1 MKAKCIKP
9 LCVDGYQFEEG
20 KEYDIEW
27 KEFVR
32 ERDDHDP
39 VLARGHLVRHI
50 QYTVKY
56 NILFPKIFG
65 NGMEKAP
72 ATLYLYDRQYCEHEN
87 YTAPAI
93 DPLGLTSGG
102 PLLCFDDFFKEVHDV
117 RGRMWSPKPDP
128 SLLKPEELIPWV
140 KQEMEK
146 TIDGVLGDKKDQPVV
161 LPSGLPKR
169 MDYER
174 WKHQMLCYPRQP
186 REIRIP
192 LRDMQ
197 ELTRWLEQF
206 AHVAIDPEEMKELG
220 IIIKAKEK

>member
-9 LCVDGYQFEEG
+9 LCVDGYRFEEG

-39 VLARGHLVRHI
+39 VLARGHRVRHI
-50 QYTVKY
+50 QYAVKY
-56 NILFPKIFG
+56 NFFLPKMFG
-65 NGMEKAP
+65 KGEEKVS
-72 ATLYLYDRQYCEHEN
+72 ATLYLYDRQYCEHED

-93 DPLGLTSGG
+93 DPLGLTGG

-117 RGRMWSPKPDP
+117 S
-128 SLLKPEELIPWV
+128 
-140 KQEMEK
+140 
-146 TIDGVLGDKKDQPVV
+146 DKKDQPVI
-161 LPSGLPKR
+161 LPIDMPKR
-169 MDYER
+169 LDYER
-174 WKHQMLCYPRQP
+174 WKHQMLSYPRLP

-192 LRDMQ
+192 LSDMQ
-197 ELTRWLEQF
+197 ELTRWLEQL

-220 IIIKAKEK
+220 IIIKTKED

>member
-9 LCVDGYQFEEG
+9 LSVDGYQFEEG

-32 ERDDHDP
+32 KRDDHDP
-39 VLARGHLVRHI
+39 VLARGHRVRHI
-50 QYTVKY
+50 QYAVKY
-56 NILFPKIFG
+56 NFFLPKMFG
-65 NGMEKAP
+65 KGEEKVA
-72 ATLYLYDRQYCEHEN
+72 ATLYLYDRQYCEHED
-87 YTAPAI
+87 YTAPPI
-93 DPLGLTSGG
+93 HPKGWTGGG
-102 PLLCFDDFFKEVHDV
+102 PLLCFDDFFKEVHNV
-117 RGRMWSPKPDP
+117 SGGVWIPKPDP
-128 SLLKPEELIPWV
+128 SLLKPVKTSPWV

-146 TIDGVLGDKKDQPVV
+146 TIEGILGDKKDQPII

-174 WKHQMLCYPRQP
+174 WKHQMLSYPRLP

-206 AHVAIDPEEMKELG
+206 AHVAIDPEEMKERG
-220 IIIKAKEK
+220 IIINVKEV

>member
-9 LCVDGYQFEEG
+9 LCVDGYRFEEG

-50 QYTVKY
+50 KYAVKY
-56 NILFPKIFG
+56 NIFVPRMLGK
-65 NGMEKAP
+65 EKEKVP
-72 ATLYLYDRQYCEHEN
+72 ATLYLYDRQYCEHN
-87 YTAPAI
+87 DYTAPAI
-93 DPLGLTSGG
+93 DPLGLISG

-117 RGRMWSPKPDP
+117 SGRVWRPKPDL
-128 SLLKPEELIPWV
+128 SLLKPVKMSPLV

-146 TIDGVLGDKKDQPVV
+146 TIKSILGDKKDQPVV
-161 LPSGLPKR
+161 VHTGMPKR

-174 WKHQMLCYPRQP
+174 WKHQVLGYPRQP

-197 ELTRWLEQF
+197 ELTRWLEHF

-220 IIIKAKEK
+220 IIIKAKED

>member
-32 ERDDHDP
+32 ECDDHDP
-39 VLARGHLVRHI
+39 VLARGHHVRHI
-50 QYTVKY
+50 QYAVKY
-56 NILFPKIFG
+56 NFFLPKMFSKED
-65 NGMEKAP
+65 EKVS
-72 ATLYLYDRQYCEHEN
+72 ATLYLDDRQYCEHED

-93 DPLGLTSGG
+93 DPIGWTSGG

-117 RGRMWSPKPDP
+117 SGRMWSPKPDP
-128 SLLKPEELIPWV
+128 SLLKPAKMSPWV

-146 TIDGVLGDKKDQPVV
+146 TIESILGDKKDQPVI
-161 LPSGLPKR
+161 LPSGLPRR
-169 MDYER
+169 MDYEH
-174 WKHQMLCYPRQP
+174 WKQQMLGYPRPP

-192 LRDMQ
+192 LSDMQ

-206 AHVAIDPEEMKELG
+206 AHVAIDPEEMKEHG
-220 IIIKAKEK
+220 IIIKAKED

>member
-39 VLARGHLVRHI
+39 VLARGHRVRHI
-50 QYTVKY
+50 QYAVKY
-56 NILFPKIFG
+56 DLSFP
-65 NGMEKAP
+65 GMHGKKEKVP
-72 ATLYLYDRQYCEHEN
+72 AMLYLYDRQYCEHED

-102 PLLCFDDFFKEVHDV
+102 PLLCFDDFFKEVHD
-117 RGRMWSPKPDP
+117 
-128 SLLKPEELIPWV
+128 
-140 KQEMEK
+140 
-146 TIDGVLGDKKDQPVV
+146 LGDKKDQPVV
-161 LPSGLPKR
+161 VTTDLPKFL
-169 MDYER
+169 DYER

-186 REIRIP
+186 KEIRIP
-192 LRDMQ
+192 PRDMQ

-220 IIIKAKEK
+220 IIIKTKED

>member
-32 ERDDHDP
+32 ERDGHDP
-39 VLARGHLVRHI
+39 VLSRGHWVRHI
-50 QYTVKY
+50 QYAVKY
-56 NILFPKIFG
+56 KMFG
-65 NGMEKAP
+65 KGEEKVS
-72 ATLYLYDRQYCEHEN
+72 ATLYLYDRQYCEHED

-93 DPLGLTSGG
+93 DPLGLTGG

-117 RGRMWSPKPDP
+117 SGGTWSPQPDP
-128 SLLKPEELIPWV
+128 SLLKPVKTSPWM
-140 KQEMEK
+140 KREMGI
-146 TIDGVLGDKKDQPVV
+146 TIESILGGKKDQPVI
-161 LPSGLPKR
+161 LPSGLPKL

-174 WKHQMLCYPRQP
+174 WKHQMLSYPLQP

-192 LRDMQ
+192 LSDMQ

-220 IIIKAKEK
+220 IIIKAKED

>member
-9 LCVDGYQFEEG
+9 LCVDGYRFEEG

-32 ERDDHDP
+32 ERDSHDP
-39 VLARGHLVRHI
+39 VLARGNLVRHI
-50 QYTVKY
+50 QYAVKY
-56 NILFPKIFG
+56 NLFLPKMFG
-65 NGMEKAP
+65 KGKEKVP
-72 ATLYLYDRQYCEHEN
+72 ATLYLYDRQYCEHED
-87 YTAPAI
+87 YTAPPI
-93 DPLGLTSGG
+93 HPKGWTSGG
-102 PLLCFDDFFKEVHDV
+102 LLLCFDDFFKEVHDV
-117 RGRMWSPKPDP
+117 SGRVWSPKSDL
-128 SLLKPEELIPWV
+128 SLLKPVKMSPWV

-146 TIDGVLGDKKDQPVV
+146 TIESILGDKKDQPVV
-161 LPSGLPKR
+161 VHTDMPKR

-174 WKHQMLCYPRQP
+174 WKHQMMGYPRQP

-192 LRDMQ
+192 PRDMQ

-220 IIIKAKEK
+220 IIIKAKED